1 MVGSTKGRGVQSS
14 MKMGR
19 LMATFDPRRLLMFAV
34 RVLVVAFESQRKP
47 QVQCREVGR
56 TESGREDS

>member
-1 MVGSTKGRGVQSS
+1 MVGSTKGRGVRSS

-34 RVLVVAFESQRKP
+34 RVLYPRVNPRLLVNRYA
-47 QVQCREVGR
+47 EVGR
-56 TESGREDS
+56 RTESEREDS